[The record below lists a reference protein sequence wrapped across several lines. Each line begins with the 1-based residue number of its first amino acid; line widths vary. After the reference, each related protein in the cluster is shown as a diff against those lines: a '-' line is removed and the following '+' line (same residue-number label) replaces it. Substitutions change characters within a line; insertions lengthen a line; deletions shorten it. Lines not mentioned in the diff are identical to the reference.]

1 MLIQKL
7 WICLLK
13 NIEETFLFEKYQPV
27 VKKKYSQEIIFAND
41 SQLLFSVL

>member
-1 MLIQKL
+1 MMIQKL

-27 VKKKYSQEIIFAND
+27 VKKYSQEIIFAND